1 MAFKKDHKKS
11 GRPGRRPKSEFDTQ
25 MLDLARVTRVVKGGR
40 RFRFRA
46 TVVVG
51 NRKGKVGVGVAKG
64 ADVSTAMQK
73 ATADAKKNMITVPLS
88 GTTIPYETSAKLGS
102 ARVIL
107 KPNKEGRGVIAG
119 GAIRAVMD
127 LVGIRDVVSK
137 SLGCSNKLNVA
148 RATVEALKTLD
159 SADGVEEVKSQRTQA
174 VKGKKMAAKKVTK
187 KAVSASESKKK
198 APAKKVST
206 KKSSVKKVTT
216 KRTTSTRKA

>member
-1 MAFKKDHKKS
+1 
-11 GRPGRRPKSEFDTQ
+11 

-64 ADVSTAMQK
+64 GDVSAAIQK
-73 ATADAKKNMITVPLS
+73 ATADAKKNMITVALD
-88 GTTIPYETSAKLGS
+88 GKTIPYETTAKLGS

-148 RATVEALKTLD
+148 RATVEALKMMKHTSKNATVD
-159 SADGVEEVKSQRTQA
+159 DAAPQKRTQTA
-174 VKGKKMAAKKVTK
+174 KKAAAKKTTTTK
-187 KAVSASESKKK
+187 EGDAPAAKKK
-198 APAKKVST
+198 APAKKTVKT
-206 KKSSVKKVTT
+206 APVKKATT
-216 KRTTSTRKA
+216 KRATSTRKA